1 MVKIKLKTVRKK
13 TKRVKAFKK
22 NKKNKTRKNKT
33 RKNKKMTGGEDI
45 DIDSCHGE
53 ACTKNDITEINTN
66 DITEINTNDKETEF
80 SQMNA
85 IINYGV
91 GPISTYNIVNCLSI
105 GGIFKINEK
114 FGTFL
119 THESP
124 TDYLE
129 QQKKLRIIE
138 EILHKQNANIT
149 NIILFRVDKQSTS
162 VYKDRLTTESIIKI
176 MIDFL
181 NKTFKLKPT
190 VKYYSCDSSN
200 MLCGKAIISPNEYN
214 TTLEP
219 FRLPD
224 NKTTRPEAKI
234 VPNGTFN
241 VIVSYNKNGDKV
253 HKCPN
258 CKLESG
264 TDFTSFMHAHDCPN
278 KNKIPIE

>member
-1 MVKIKLKTVRKK
+1 MVKIKLKTERKK

-33 RKNKKMTGGEDI
+33 RKNKTRKNKKMTGGEEER
-45 DIDSCHGE
+45 DSC
-53 ACTKNDITEINTN
+53 DD

-80 SQMNA
+80 SQRNA

-91 GPISTYNIVNCLSI
+91 GPISTYNLVNCLSI

-162 VYKDRLTTESIIKI
+162 VCVYKDGLTTESIIKR

-190 VKYYSCDSSN
+190 VKYYSCDSN

-234 VPNGTFN
+234 VPNGTFKVN
-241 VIVSYNKNGDKV
+241 VLYNKDGNKIYE
-253 HKCPN
+253 CPN
-258 CKLESG
+258 CKLISG
-264 TDFTSFMHAHDCPN
+264 TNLTSFTHAHDCPN